1 VTIEIIGGGYSSD
14 TRDGYTVIAAT
25 LVGGLGNQLFQY
37 AAGRSLAL
45 RHDTELVLDLS
56 FLRSAQSELATPR
69 TYELACFPVEAE
81 IAESV
86 RSWEPLTS
94 ASGLRVRAAARV
106 NRARS
111 RFTIL
116 RQRGFE
122 FQPAFFSADDRTHL
136 LGFWQSEAYFA
147 EHADHLRRELTP
159 PAPSAAAADLLA
171 RVAHDKSVSL
181 HVRRGDYAHDA
192 ATRRVHG
199 VLSEAYY
206 RAALDAIVARVGSD
220 VDVYAFSDEP
230 AYCRDN
236 LDLGVP
242 FTVVELEAAPDHEEL
257 SAMSACRHHV
267 IANSS
272 FSWWGAWLDPRTD
285 GIVVAP
291 ERWVADPSVDTSHVV
306 PERWIR
312 IDPDAGTLPRR

>member
-1 VTIEIIGGGYSSD
+1 
-14 TRDGYTVIAAT
+14 VIATT
-25 LVGGLGNQLFQY
+25 LAGGLGNQLFQY

-56 FLRSAQSELATPR
+56 FLLGPQSELATPR
-69 TYELACFPVEAE
+69 TYELGGLAVNAVT
-81 IAESV
+81 SRGV
-86 RSWEPLTS
+86 RSWERLPS
-94 ASGLRVRAAARV
+94 ASGLRVRAASRI

-111 RFTIL
+111 RFTVL

-122 FQPAFFSADDRTHL
+122 FQPAFFDAGDDTHL

-147 EHADHLRRELTP
+147 DHADRLRRELTP
-159 PAPSAAAADLLA
+159 PATSPAAGDLLA
-171 RVAHDKSVSL
+171 RVAHDTSVSL

-199 VLSEAYY
+199 VLSDAYY
-206 RAALDAIVARVGSD
+206 RAALDAIAARVGSD
-220 VDVYAFSDEP
+220 LDVYAFSDEP
-230 AYCRDN
+230 AYCRDK

-242 FTVVELEAAPDHEEL
+242 LTVVELEAAPASEEL
-257 SAMSACRHHV
+257 RAMSACRHHV

-272 FSWWGAWLDPRTD
+272 FSWWGAWLDPRAD

-312 IDPDAGTLPRR
+312 IDSDAGTLPRR